1 MKKTKVTKAK
11 AKTKEKEP
19 KPKKAVKKSSSAD
32 FFLDLV
38 ASTENTLASAA
49 INGIVAGDIRGWID
63 TGVYLLNAQISGSL
77 YGGVPNNKIIVFAG
91 EEAVGK
97 TFFILSIIKHFLETN
112 PEAGVVFFE
121 SESALTRAILE
132 QRGID
137 TSRVFIVPVST
148 VQEWRTQSLKVLAA
162 YAETPEKERRPM
174 MFVLD
179 SLGMLS
185 TTKEM
190 EDSESGKE
198 TADMTRSRLIKAAF
212 RTLTLKLGILN
223 VPFLITNHT
232 YTEQGLFAKK
242 VMSGGS
248 GTKYSNSITVFLSK
262 AKEKENEEVVGVIIT
277 STLKK
282 GRTTKENTVIK
293 TRLNYTTGLDRYY
306 GLLDL
311 ALEAKLVEKDGKQF
325 NFNGNRVTLK
335 QLAKDPTTYFTDD
348 IMVKLEEIVQKKF
361 NYGTAID
368 ISEDDAEETIDD
380 TDE

>member
-1 MKKTKVTKAK
+1 MKKSKVKA
-11 AKTKEKEP
+11 TKEKEP
-19 KPKKAVKKSSSAD
+19 KKKVKKSSSSD
-32 FFLDLV
+32 FFSNLV
-38 ASTENTLASAA
+38 ATTENELASAA
-49 INGIVAGDIRGWID
+49 SNGIAAGDIRGWID

-97 TFFILSIIKHFLETN
+97 TFFILSIIKHFLDTN

-121 SESALTRAILE
+121 SESALTKQILE

-148 VQEWRTQSLKVLAA
+148 VQEWRTQSLKVLKA
-162 YAETPEKERRPM
+162 YSEATESQRRPM

-232 YTEQGLFAKK
+232 YNEQGLFPKK

-262 AKEKENEEVVGVIIT
+262 AKDKENDEVVGVIIT

-311 ALEAKLVEKDGKQF
+311 AVEAKLVEKDGKQYS
-325 NFNGNRVTLK
+325 FNGERVTLK

-348 IMVKLEEIVQKKF
+348 LMAKLEEIVQVKF
-361 NYGTAID
+361 NYGSAID
-368 ISEDDAEETIDD
+368 MSGDDAEEIDLD
-380 TDE
+380 VPEE